1 MTDDV
6 IDDITVLKMAAIRQH
21 GHNIAND
28 IVYHRKSDHDIID
41 NITSPHSPVTVWS
54 LRSQAQM
61 MSWAITLLLLWDN
74 LIDDITHLAS

>member
-1 MTDDV
+1 MIV

-21 GHNIAND
+21 RHNIAND
-28 IVYHRKSDHDIID
+28 IVHHCKSDIID
-41 NITSPHSPVTVWS
+41 NIAPPHPPVTVWS
-54 LRSQAQM
+54 LWSQAQM